1 MRVEFLRKFNKD
13 ISSLKVKS
21 IKLKL
26 IETIELVENANSIAN
41 IKGLKKLKG
50 FKDAYRIRL

>member
-26 IETIELVENANSIAN
+26 IETIELIESANSIGT
-41 IKGLKKLKG
+41 ICSSQGYLQPVSLM
-50 FKDAYRIRL
+50 